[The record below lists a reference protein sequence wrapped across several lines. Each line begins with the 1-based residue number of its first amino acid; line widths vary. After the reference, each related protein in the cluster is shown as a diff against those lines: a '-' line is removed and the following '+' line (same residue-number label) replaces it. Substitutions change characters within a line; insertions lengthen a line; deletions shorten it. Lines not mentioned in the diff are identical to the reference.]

1 MYYRKMFR
9 DLGANKVRYGIIF
22 LVLAIGLMMV
32 VGNVMASCNISDQM
46 DRYFDDCKVES
57 GEFVTLM
64 KLSDDEVNELEDKG
78 TQVQEQFY
86 LDCDREDTTLRVFQN
101 REAINKLKLI
111 SGHEAASD
119 SELVVEKSY
128 AEAHDLK
135 LGDKLEL
142 HGTSYE
148 ICGIGTVPDYVSI
161 KKNITDLNSDS
172 KSFGLCFAADA
183 AYDAIRDD
191 LSGDEAEHLQY
202 AYRITGDVIDDEI
215 RDFVKNDT
223 GTKLLSFVTKEDN
236 GRITAYQA
244 DNETILSVSI
254 MMGGMLAVLFAFI
267 LAVFAVHTIN
277 RDRVAI
283 GTLYA
288 LGVGRAKVMQ
298 QYLLLP
304 GLVLTAGGAAG
315 LALGRI
321 LCGASIANSGA
332 SYSYPEIQHDFYPVS
347 ILYGLVLPVVLGV
360 LINFLVLHGKLR
372 KKPLDLICGKK
383 RSLRTPKLKLKK
395 KKFISIYRIRQL
407 MREKAIYILTFL
419 GVFYVICIMMFAFT
433 IYAAMNNYVE
443 NSTGHVKWNYMYV
456 VNDLQD
462 PQGNAETGVYE
473 KAQASNVYSGKDTDV
488 TILGIQE
495 GSRYFDFDVD
505 CEEDEILISDCAARK
520 FAWKTGDK
528 ITLDNKEDGE
538 KHSFTVKNIVPYDA
552 GLFVFLPVN
561 EMRAVYDLESDYDNV
576 VFSEQEQ
583 ESDDLG
589 TILTT
594 IRKSDIEESGHALMD
609 SMMLTVIVMLC
620 AAVIVF
626 VAVLYLLLKQA
637 MEKSSFGISIMQ
649 IFGYGQK
656 EINRIFIHIN
666 TVLTAAAFLC
676 AVFLGKP
683 VIDQMYPNLVTDIDL
698 GFDTGFSGGIYGLL
712 ALITA
717 AAYGISMLLL
727 KRRLNRMDYTE
738 VLKNRE

>member
-1 MYYRKMFR
+1 
-9 DLGANKVRYGIIF
+9 
-22 LVLAIGLMMV
+22 
-32 VGNVMASCNISDQM
+32 
-46 DRYFDDCKVES
+46 
-57 GEFVTLM
+57 
-64 KLSDDEVNELEDKG
+64 
-78 TQVQEQFY
+78 
-86 LDCDREDTTLRVFQN
+86 
-101 REAINKLKLI
+101 
-111 SGHEAASD
+111 
-119 SELVVEKSY
+119 
-128 AEAHDLK
+128 
-135 LGDKLEL
+135 
-142 HGTSYE
+142 
-148 ICGIGTVPDYVSI
+148 
-161 KKNITDLNSDS
+161 
-172 KSFGLCFAADA
+172 
-183 AYDAIRDD
+183 
-191 LSGDEAEHLQY
+191 
-202 AYRITGDVIDDEI
+202 
-215 RDFVKNDT
+215 
-223 GTKLLSFVTKEDN
+223 
-236 GRITAYQA
+236 
-244 DNETILSVSI
+244 
-254 MMGGMLAVLFAFI
+254 
-267 LAVFAVHTIN
+267 
-277 RDRVAI
+277 
-283 GTLYA
+283 
-288 LGVGRAKVMQ
+288 
-298 QYLLLP
+298 
-304 GLVLTAGGAAG
+304 
-315 LALGRI
+315 
-321 LCGASIANSGA
+321 
-332 SYSYPEIQHDFYPVS
+332 
-347 ILYGLVLPVVLGV
+347 
-360 LINFLVLHGKLR
+360 
-372 KKPLDLICGKK
+372 
-383 RSLRTPKLKLKK
+383 
-395 KKFISIYRIRQL
+395 
-407 MREKAIYILTFL
+407 MR
-419 GVFYVICIMMFAFT
+419 
-433 IYAAMNNYVE
+433 
-443 NSTGHVKWNYMYV
+443 
-456 VNDLQD
+456 
-462 PQGNAETGVYE
+462 
-473 KAQASNVYSGKDTDV
+473 
-488 TILGIQE
+488 
-495 GSRYFDFDVD
+495 
-505 CEEDEILISDCAARK
+505 ARK